1 MTTHQSFIQDMDKFI
16 EAVLYIGER
25 SENDPYFG
33 VSKLARLLYYS
44 DCGAYALQGKPIT
57 GTTYIHFPHGPYPEN
72 WYQARMQMEQ
82 SGAITVLRDSH
93 AQGYHRYGLLTNRPA
108 NREALAP
115 EELEELD
122 FQLDRFSS
130 YSAAAIEDYSQY
142 EAAWLVTEDG
152 QPMAY
157 ELAGS
162 TAPPLSQNSIRH
174 VMEVAKRRTTEGTP
188 ADPVGNTVSG

>member
-82 SGAITVLRDSH
+82 SGAITMLRDSH

-130 YSAAAIEDYSQY
+130 YSAAAIEDYSQC

>member
-1 MTTHQSFIQDMDKFI
+1 MMTEQNFAQDMDKFI

-44 DCGAYALQGKPIT
+44 DCGAYSLLGKPIT
-57 GTTYIHFPHGPYPEN
+57 GTTYLHFPHGPYPEN
-72 WYQARMQMEQ
+72 WYQARMEMEQ

-108 NREALAP
+108 NREILAP
-115 EELEELD
+115 EEMEEID
-122 FQLDRFSS
+122 AQMERFAD

-142 EAAWLVTEDG
+142 EAAWLATEDG
-152 QPMAY
+152 QPMSY
-157 ELAGS
+157 ELAGW

-174 VMEVAKRRTTEGTP
+174 GLKAADEFVARTK
-188 ADPVGNTVSG
+188 

>member
-1 MTTHQSFIQDMDKFI
+1 MTTQQSFTQDLDKFI
-16 EAVLYIGER
+16 EAALYIGER

-44 DCGAYALQGKPIT
+44 DCGAYALLGKPIT

-72 WYQARMQMEQ
+72 WYQARMKMEE

-108 NREALAP
+108 SREVLAP

-122 FQLDRFSS
+122 FQLERFAS

-142 EAAWLVTEDG
+142 EAAWLATEDG
-152 QPMAY
+152 QPLAY
-157 ELAGS
+157 ELAGI
-162 TAPPLSQNSIRH
+162 TAPPLSQNSTRR
-174 VMEVAKRRTTEGTP
+174 VMEIAERRAAEGTP
-188 ADPVGNTVSG
+188 VDPVVSAGSG